1 MTLTS
6 FFDRIMELLLVF
18 VVVSWNPFSS
28 TVDES
33 PPLWW
38 WWCNDFTGDVRSDTP
53 LTRGAFVIVV
63 VVPLVNP
70 PAAAAPEELDRLAAL
85 LVEGVID
92 VVVVDDWRWFLGE
105 LLRLAVL
112 VLPVRPLFRVIALS
126 RWVPRT
132 VLSPVVEREML
143 IQKSYRY

>member
-1 MTLTS
+1 
-6 FFDRIMELLLVF
+6 MELLLVF

-63 VVPLVNP
+63 VVPLVSP
-70 PAAAAPEELDRLAAL
+70 PAAAAAAPEELDRLAAL

-126 RWVPRT
+126 RWLPRT